1 MMEQKNAPLA
11 PDVKAEIEALA
22 KRHRA
27 ASGVGI
33 EVINAL
39 GGRAEG
45 WLQRLPTPIRSGLD
59 GATRTALSQAAT
71 LAQVSRKSV
80 PDQPGWV
87 NSAVGAAMGAAGGF
101 GGAPTALAELPVTV
115 TLLMRVIQGVAAENG
130 FDPAEENV
138 RFDCLKVFGS
148 AGPLEDDDGAETAFI
163 SSRLALNGAALQH
176 ILRAVA
182 PRLAAALGQKLAAQ
196 SVPILGAA
204 AGAAINYTYVSY
216 YSEMAH
222 VQFGL
227 RKLAIDTGVP
237 EPVLLDALRVELQG
251 PVIKRA

>member
-1 MMEQKNAPLA
+1 MEQANAPL
-11 PDVKAEIEALA
+11 PLDLQNGIEALA

-39 GGRAEG
+39 GGKAEG
-45 WLQRLPTPIRSGLD
+45 WLQRLPGPVRSGLD
-59 GATRTALSQAAT
+59 GATQTALAQAAT
-71 LAQVSRKSV
+71 LAQASRNTV

-101 GGAPTALAELPVTV
+101 GGTPTALAELPVTV
-115 TLLMRVIQGVAAENG
+115 TLLMRVIQGVAAEYG
-130 FDPAEENV
+130 FDPAEDNV
-138 RFDCLKVFGS
+138 QFDCLKVFGS
-148 AGPLEDDDGAETAFI
+148 AGPLDADDGAETAFI
-163 SSRLALNGAALQH
+163 TSRLALNGAALQH

-216 YSEMAH
+216 YREMAH

-237 EPVLLDALRVELQG
+237 ETTLLDALRVELAA
-251 PVIKRA
+251 PVTKRA